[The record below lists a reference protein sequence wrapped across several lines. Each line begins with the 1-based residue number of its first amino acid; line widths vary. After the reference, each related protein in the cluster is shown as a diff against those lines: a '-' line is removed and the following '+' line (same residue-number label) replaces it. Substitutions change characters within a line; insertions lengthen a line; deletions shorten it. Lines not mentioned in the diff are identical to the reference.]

1 MTNLNINAILDNSI
15 TENKLSSEIQGKLNV
30 TVPTKISELE
40 NDLEFV
46 EESQVQAMI
55 DASITTT
62 LNTEV

>member
-15 TENKLSSEIQGKLNV
+15 TENKLSSEIQGKLNT

-46 EESQVQAMI
+46 AESQVQAMI
-55 DASITTT
+55 DAAITTT

>member
-15 TENKLSSEIQGKLNV
+15 TENKLSSEIQGKLNT

-46 EESQVQAMI
+46 AGSQVQAMI